1 MKEITVNIG
10 FKNLCPQFRGAALM
24 AVVTNPP
31 TPSELWDEMLQIC
44 QKIQNTYDIHT
55 LKQTSG
61 IEATRAAYKTM
72 GKDPSRYRPACEQ
85 LARRVIQGKG
95 LNSIDTLADISNII
109 SLYCQYSTAALD
121 ADKIEGNKIELGI
134 GKANEPYEGIGR
146 GVLNIENLPVYR
158 DAIGGIATP
167 TSDNVRTMTTPNTRN
182 LLFLINAY
190 DGNME
195 KLEDA
200 TLYTQQL
207 LRQYANAQE
216 LQIIYY

>member
-1 MKEITVNIG
+1 
-10 FKNLCPQFRGAALM
+10 M

-158 DAIGGIATP
+158 DAMGGIATP

>member
-1 MKEITVNIG
+1 
-10 FKNLCPQFRGAALM
+10 M

>member
-1 MKEITVNIG
+1 
-10 FKNLCPQFRGAALM
+10 M

-121 ADKIEGNKIELGI
+121 ADKIEGNKIKLGI

-158 DAIGGIATP
+158 DAMGGIATP